1 MIDLDDVRALRV
13 QDGDLLVVPHN
24 TETECMHDLIEALR
38 HVLPDAQVRQ
48 AGAADQHVRRIWMIQ
63 WRQNSQLAQ

>member
-38 HVLPDAQVRQ
+38 HAQPDARVIIIR
-48 AGAADQHVRRIWMIQ
+48 GPVEHLDVAAM
-63 WRQNSQLAQ
+63 NQLGRYRA

>member
-38 HVLPDAQVRQ
+38 QVQPDARVIIIRGPVEHLEVT
-48 AGAADQHVRRIWMIQ
+48 AM
-63 WRQNSQLAQ
+63 NQLGWYRA